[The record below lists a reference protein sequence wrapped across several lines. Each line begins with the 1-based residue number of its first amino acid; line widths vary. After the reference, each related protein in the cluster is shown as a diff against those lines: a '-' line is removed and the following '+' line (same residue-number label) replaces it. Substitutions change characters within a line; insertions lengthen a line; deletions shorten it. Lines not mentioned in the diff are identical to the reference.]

1 MKNNNKIVDELIGE
15 NPELKDKKKHLSEA
29 IKVLKSIN
37 PQIKAP
43 QKFKKD
49 LKKRLTNII
58 QHKKNTYI
66 KKRYY
71 HIFIPIFATSFA
83 VFGFFYFLPGT
94 LFQQEN
100 ETPII
105 QNVNNKV
112 SEESVQRDIQE
123 IIDKIIEEKNIQEEE
138 VNRVGVEKKIQQNI
152 ISEGGAKAQLKNQV
166 RIESDIGE
174 TEKNNDEIAVEKIG
188 VSSSDNVEKEVTD
201 NTPVIQQGELEN
213 TQLIDLFGGGESKDQ
228 GISRGSQASESDM
241 IGNDFSGLFGDLGGE
256 GDLSEDFDEGLV
268 LFEDFCETEGGEIIE
283 NDEEKIC
290 RKDKKECHSGDYENG
305 TCEFQEIK

>member
-83 VFGFFYFLPGT
+83 VFWFFYFLPGT

-152 ISEGGAKAQLKNQV
+152 ISEWWAKAQLKNQV
-166 RIESDIGE
+166 RIESDIWE

-213 TQLIDLFGGGESKDQ
+213 TQLIDLFWGWESKDQ
-228 GISRGSQASESDM
+228 WISRWSQASESDM
-241 IGNDFSGLFGDLGGE
+241 IWNDFSWLFGDLGWE
-256 GDLSEDFDEGLV
+256 WDLSEDFDEWLV
-268 LFEDFCETEGGEIIE
+268 LFEDFCETEWWEIIE

-290 RKDKKECHSGDYENG
+290 RKDKKECHSGDYENW